1 MDYIQGLA
9 DQTEIFLY
17 AIGFGFLLG
26 ILYDVFR
33 TLRMIISESKG
44 FIFFMDVL
52 YFAACTFL
60 IFCFILVVD
69 SGRIHAYVIMGIV
82 LGWIV
87 YYFSF
92 GAIAMRVSR
101 AVKGLLKK
109 LFSALFKPFECLIKR
124 ILKKIRKIADFCK
137 KNVRK
142 SDKKAKFNLQKYRG
156 IVYNLIGYTE
166 KRNNYKKGT
175 D

>member
-17 AIGFGFLLG
+17 ALGFGFLLG
-26 ILYDVFR
+26 VLYDVFR

-44 FIFFMDVL
+44 FVFFMDVL
-52 YFAACTFL
+52 YFAVCTFL

-69 SGRIHAYVIMGIV
+69 SGRIRVYVALGII

-92 GAIAMRVSR
+92 GAIAMRVSN
-101 AVKGLLKK
+101 AVTGLLKK
-109 LFSALFKPFECLIKR
+109 AFSALFKPFELLNRR
-124 ILKKIRKIADFCK
+124 ILKKTRKIAGFCK
-137 KNVRK
+137 KNIRK

-156 IVYNLIGYTE
+156 IVYNLLGYTE
-166 KRNNYKKGT
+166 KRKNDKKGI

>member
-17 AIGFGFLLG
+17 ALGFGFLLG

-33 TLRMIISESKG
+33 TLRMIISGSKG
-44 FIFFMDVL
+44 FVFFMDVL
-52 YFAACTFL
+52 YFTVCTFL

-69 SGRIHAYVIMGIV
+69 SGRIRAYVALGII
-82 LGWIV
+82 LGWVV

-92 GAIAMRVSR
+92 GAIAMRVSS
-101 AVKGLLKK
+101 AVTRFFRNA
-109 LFSALFKPFECLIKR
+109 FSALFKPFEHLIKEF
-124 ILKKIRKIADFCK
+124 LKKTRKIAVFCK
-137 KNVRK
+137 KNIRK

-156 IVYNLIGYTE
+156 IVYNLLGYTE
-166 KRNNYKKGT
+166 KRKNDEKGT
-175 D
+175 